1 MREQAEA
8 KIQEWTKAVETL
20 QQRRQALAAQLADID
35 TTIQRHLG
43 AIAGARE
50 LLEMDAPTQ
59 EQAQE

>member
-35 TTIQRHLG
+35 RTIQRHLG

-50 LLEMDAPTQ
+50 LLELDAPTQ
-59 EQAQE
+59 EQAQA

>member
-20 QQRRQALAAQLADID
+20 QQRRQTLAAQLADID

-50 LLEMDAPTQ
+50 LLELDAPTQ
-59 EQAQE
+59 EQAQV

>member
-1 MREQAEA
+1 MREQADA

>member
-20 QQRRQALAAQLADID
+20 QQRRQTLAAQLADID

>member
-20 QQRRQALAAQLADID
+20 QQRRQTLAAQLADID

-50 LLEMDAPTQ
+50 LLELDAPTQ
-59 EQAQE
+59 EQAQA

>member
-50 LLEMDAPTQ
+50 LLELDAPTQ
-59 EQAQE
+59 EQAQV

>member
-1 MREQAEA
+1 MRERAEA

-50 LLEMDAPTQ
+50 LLELDAPTQ
-59 EQAQE
+59 EQAQA

>member
-50 LLEMDAPTQ
+50 LLELDAPTQ
-59 EQAQE
+59 EQAQA

>member
-8 KIQEWTKAVETL
+8 KIQQWTKAVETL

-50 LLEMDAPTQ
+50 LLELDAPTQ
-59 EQAQE
+59 EQAQA

>member
-20 QQRRQALAAQLADID
+20 QQRRQTLAAQLADID

-50 LLEMDAPTQ
+50 LLELDAPTQ

>member
-50 LLEMDAPTQ
+50 LLELDAPTQ

>member
-20 QQRRQALAAQLADID
+20 QQRRRALAAQLADID

-50 LLEMDAPTQ
+50 LLELDAPTQ
-59 EQAQE
+59 EQAQA

>member
-1 MREQAEA
+1 MREQIES

-50 LLEMDAPTQ
+50 LLELDAPTQ
-59 EQAQE
+59 EQAQA